1 MDLILETHKVPSR
14 LSPRL
19 AGKERT
25 LLFGE
30 ISLKSYSVWGPLAHL
45 MRLVTLGGGNFKL
58 SVPGRVRWLTSE
70 RSGANKPDSG
80 AVFL

>member
-1 MDLILETHKVPSR
+1 MDLLLETHKVPSR

-19 AGKERT
+19 AGNERT
-25 LLFGE
+25 LLFGG
-30 ISLKSYSVWGPLAHL
+30 ISLKSYSVWGPFAHL
-45 MRLVTLGGGNFKL
+45 MRLATLGRDISKFER
-58 SVPGRVRWLTSE
+58 PRVRWLTSE